1 LGPGVRTSVSTT
13 WKSSGT
19 GMPEG
24 RLART
29 TCLLITFLP
38 IYKRLAKYSGL
49 GSQRDVLVVF
59 FDYLK
64 NTGVPK

>member
-1 LGPGVRTSVSTT
+1 
-13 WKSSGT
+13 
-19 GMPEG
+19 MPEG
-24 RLART
+24 RLAST

-38 IYKRLAKYSGL
+38 IYKRLIKYSGL

-59 FDYLK
+59 FAQLK